1 MFSIQKHRVY
11 LTKIGYTL
19 LKREE
24 NYLATID
31 IDKLLLATE
40 EMAEESIPVHL
51 YTFDIDKLLD
61 KTDNW

>member
-1 MFSIQKHRVY
+1 M
-11 LTKIGYTL
+11 
-19 LKREE
+19 
-24 NYLATID
+24 ATID